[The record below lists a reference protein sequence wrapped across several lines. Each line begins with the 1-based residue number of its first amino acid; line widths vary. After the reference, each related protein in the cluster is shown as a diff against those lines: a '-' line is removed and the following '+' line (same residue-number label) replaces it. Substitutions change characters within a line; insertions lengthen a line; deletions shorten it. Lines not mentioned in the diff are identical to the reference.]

1 MDSKIKEKISQF
13 IKDREFV
20 KNSFGIEVYRDNDRG
35 VHKFSVKPMLEDF
48 SDYILADMYEYT
60 LSLRKELEEAKAKIA
75 ELEKEVQIKQTA
87 IDALLDHEF

>member
-1 MDSKIKEKISQF
+1 
-13 IKDREFV
+13 
-20 KNSFGIEVYRDNDRG
+20 
-35 VHKFSVKPMLEDF
+35 MLEDF

-87 IDALLDHEF
+87 NDALLDPEF

>member
-1 MDSKIKEKISQF
+1 MDSKEEILERHMGFSYYHSHAYI
-13 IKDREFV
+13 
-20 KNSFGIEVYRDNDRG
+20 RG
-35 VHKFSVKPMLEDF
+35 DVFNAMD
-48 SDYILADMYEYT
+48 EYT

>member
-1 MDSKIKEKISQF
+1 MDSKEENMVEMLARFLKENPEEAEKLAKEISDMNIDGPTASEF
-13 IKDREFV
+13 IESGFGFGCNCCKD
-20 KNSFGIEVYRDNDRG
+20 
-35 VHKFSVKPMLEDF
+35 
-48 SDYILADMYEYT
+48 T